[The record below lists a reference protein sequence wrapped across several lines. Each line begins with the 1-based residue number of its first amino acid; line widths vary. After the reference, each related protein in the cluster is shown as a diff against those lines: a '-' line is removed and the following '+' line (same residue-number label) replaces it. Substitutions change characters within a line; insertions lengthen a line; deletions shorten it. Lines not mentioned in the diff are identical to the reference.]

1 MTKAVTSIFA
11 SAVRAATTNSAVFTN
26 YTSRGGHI
34 VIDVTAVPG
43 IDTVTPSVQAFD
55 PISGKFY
62 DILVG
67 TALVATGTVVLKVF
81 PGIASSANASANDFL
96 PLNWRVVMTHS
107 ALTNFT
113 YSVSANLGA

>member
-1 MTKAVTSIFA
+1 MGVYMTKAVTSIFA

-81 PGIASSANASANDFL
+81 PGIASSANDFL

>member
-1 MTKAVTSIFA
+1 MTKVVTSIFA
-11 SAVRAATTNSAVFTN
+11 SAVRSATTNSTTITN
-26 YTSRGGHI
+26 YTNRGGHI
-34 VIDVTAVPG
+34 IIDVTAVPG
-43 IDTVTPSVQAFD
+43 IDTVTPTIQGFD

-96 PLNWRVVMTHS
+96 PLSWRVVMTHS

-113 YSVSANLGA
+113 YSISANLGA